1 MKEKDGMWIGR
12 DSNGLFK
19 WNEKRLIRIENDKKK
34 TYEDNRK
41 NNSNKRR

>member
-1 MKEKDGMWIGR
+1 MKEKDGYWTGR

-34 TYEDNRK
+34 
-41 NNSNKRR
+41 NNEKSKTKPRN

>member
-1 MKEKDGMWIGR
+1 MKEKDGYWIGR

-34 TYEDNRK
+34 NEDNRK
-41 NNSNKRR
+41 NINHKRG

>member
-1 MKEKDGMWIGR
+1 MKEKDGYWTGR

-34 TYEDNRK
+34 TNEKPKTKPRN
-41 NNSNKRR
+41 